1 LHFSD
6 AATAQIVTI
15 ATNIFKKKDRLVII
29 NKQYILLA
37 VSSLLAFGC
46 GDSGNVKL
54 SVDFSKRAEWRY
66 AMAATISG
74 AIASA
79 DTQRTFESAAQC
91 TLSGKPD
98 AKNPSVLHASV
109 AAVSISSNI
118 LGDAEMKNLKN
129 QATTVRLACAL
140 DDGTIMP
147 EDSSSIPVVRI
158 GEWDLYKDLAKTV
171 PSLPKIAIRPG
182 FVWERQADIPLDT
195 KQGNAVGHLFQ
206 SFSLD
211 SVRGK
216 SGSVQTAFLS
226 WRFTY
231 RVEFKERSATGMY
244 GSVPSAGIGSGKA
257 IVDVT
262 NKMLRSAS
270 VHFDVP
276 AATQGMYRI
285 SWKED
290 ITLDLVK

>member
-1 LHFSD
+1 LPFGD
-6 AATAQIVTI
+6 TATAQIVTI

-29 NKQYILLA
+29 NKQYVPLA
-37 VSSLLAFGC
+37 IACLLAFGC
-46 GDSGNVKL
+46 GDPGNVKL

-74 AIASA
+74 SIASA
-79 DTQRTFESAAQC
+79 DTQLSFASAAQC
-91 TLSGKPD
+91 SLSGKPD
-98 AKNPSVLHASV
+98 LKNSSVLHASV

-118 LGDAEMKNLKN
+118 LGNAEMQNLKD
-129 QATTVRLACAL
+129 QAKTVRLACAL
-140 DDGTIMP
+140 ADGTIMP

-158 GEWDLYKDLAKTV
+158 GEWDLYKDLAKTI

-182 FVWERQADIPLDT
+182 FVWERQADLPLDT

-216 SGSVQTAFLS
+216 SSDAQTAFLS

-231 RVEFKERSATGMY
+231 RVEFKDHTAAGMY
-244 GSVPSAGIGSGKA
+244 ASVPTAGTGRGQA

-262 NKMLRSAS
+262 NKMLLSAS

-276 AATQGMYRI
+276 ATTQGMFRI

-290 ITLDLVK
+290 ITLDLMK